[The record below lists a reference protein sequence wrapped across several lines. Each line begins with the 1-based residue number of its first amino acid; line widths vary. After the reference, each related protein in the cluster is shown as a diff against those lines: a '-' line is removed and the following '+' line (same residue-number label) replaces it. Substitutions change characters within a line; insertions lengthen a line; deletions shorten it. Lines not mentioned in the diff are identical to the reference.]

1 MVAILFLLCSIII
14 ADRGGLG
21 LDEIKHEI
29 ERAKQSVTTMYRKL
43 REQSSIGQ
51 QDEYVDRKRREFR
64 ERAVCKALEYSQRA
78 CEQLDRRKVL
88 EHYYYMYY
96 CY

>member
-1 MVAILFLLCSIII
+1 MVAILFMRFVQSSLQT
-14 ADRGGLG
+14 AGALG
-21 LDEIKHEI
+21 WHEI
-29 ERAKQSVTTMYRKL
+29 ERAKQSVTAMYRKL

-88 EHYYYMYY
+88 EDYYYYY
-96 CY
+96 